1 MFRDDL
7 HMLTGSYV
15 LDALTGR
22 EREEFEGHLPFC
34 PSCDAEVRGMSET
47 AARPRRLMVA
57 VAGAGI
63 AAAVGLGA
71 SQVVTQHQLES
82 ARAVSAAITRV
93 VTAPDAR
100 IQTGHLTAGGTVTVV
115 VSFRQRAAVV
125 TTTGLGSLPPARVY
139 QLWVMS
145 RSGARS
151 AGLFSSAGPDGPLLA
166 SDVGPGD
173 QIGITVEPA
182 GGTPRPTTAP
192 VAVVALPA

>member
-1 MFRDDL
+1 MEQR
-7 HMLTGSYV
+7 V
-15 LDALTGR
+15 LAATYR
-22 EREEFEGHLPFC
+22 TRQLP
-34 PSCDAEVRGMSET
+34 PLADGPVSRARRRVR
-47 AARPRRLMVA
+47 ARRLMVA

-82 ARAVSAAITRV
+82 ARAVSAAITQV

-125 TTTGLGSLPPARVY
+125 TTSGLGSLPPARVY

-166 SDVGPGD
+166 SDVAPGD

>member
-1 MFRDDL
+1 
-7 HMLTGSYV
+7 
-15 LDALTGR
+15 
-22 EREEFEGHLPFC
+22 
-34 PSCDAEVRGMSET
+34 
-47 AARPRRLMVA
+47 MVA

-182 GGTPRPTTAP
+182 DGTPRPTTAP